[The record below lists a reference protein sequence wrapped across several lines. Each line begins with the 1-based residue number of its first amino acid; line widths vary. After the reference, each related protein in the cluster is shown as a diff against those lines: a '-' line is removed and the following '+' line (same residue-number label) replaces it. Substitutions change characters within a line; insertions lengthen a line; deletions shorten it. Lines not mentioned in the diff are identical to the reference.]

1 MTLSIFEILKFLR
14 REVWQ
19 KRRLFALLYFITS
32 MTFLL
37 VGWFWPK
44 VYSSASTIFVDDQN
58 ILRPLMEGT
67 AVTTDVSDRAKLARE
82 IIFSK
87 AVMDEILET
96 FEWFD
101 DADRGEVAKE
111 RLISEIQSRTQITN
125 AGKNLI
131 KISYVDREPMH
142 AFKITDFITQEFIDR
157 SIKTKQQESRNAYN
171 FINQQVDEYHEKLIG
186 AEESLK
192 NFRSSNLDA
201 SPGAQN
207 SVDARIVELR
217 RRIEGTQLEI
227 REAKIRKNTLDK
239 QLSGELAVSASLSRE
254 GQYNTRL
261 QALQTQLEELRL
273 SYHDSYP
280 DIVSIKNQMAEIEKS
295 RREEREARE
304 RGEELG
310 GGFAS
315 TPQKNALYEKLRSEA
330 SATEARIAMLQGR
343 LLENNDLLKKE
354 EDRIV
359 RINDMD
365 ANLAEL
371 TRDYQVNQDIYNSL
385 VRQRERAYISMNIDA
400 EEQGLTFKIQEP
412 ASLQLTPRG
421 IRFAHFIA
429 GGLIFSFLIPL
440 GAILGFTFLDGKVR
454 MESEVSEK
462 LGLPV
467 LASVYHMDTPTEYS
481 LNTLKKSFVTF
492 LVVGSWVLYGYAVW
506 LRFQGIV

>member
-1 MTLSIFEILKFLR
+1 
-14 REVWQ
+14 
-19 KRRLFALLYFITS
+19 
-32 MTFLL
+32 
-37 VGWFWPK
+37 
-44 VYSSASTIFVDDQN
+44 
-58 ILRPLMEGT
+58 
-67 AVTTDVSDRAKLARE
+67 
-82 IIFSK
+82 
-87 AVMDEILET
+87 MDEILET

-111 RLISEIQSRTQITN
+111 RLVSEIQSRIQITN

-131 KISYVDREPMH
+131 KLSYVDRNPMH

-171 FINQQVDEYHEKLIG
+171 FINQQVDEYHGKLIG

-227 REAKIRKNTLDK
+227 REAKIRKTTLNK

-280 DIVSIKNQMAEIEKS
+280 DIVSIKNQMSEIENS
-295 RREEREARE
+295 RLREREARD

-315 TPQKNALYEKLRSEA
+315 TPQKNALYEELRSES
-330 SATEARIAMLQGR
+330 SATEARIAMLEGR
-343 LLENNDLLKKE
+343 LLENHDLLKKE

-365 ANLAEL
+365 ASLAEL

-421 IRFAHFIA
+421 IRFAHFVA

-467 LASVYHMDTPTEYS
+467 LASVYHMNTPTEYS

-506 LRFQGIV
+506 LRFQCIV